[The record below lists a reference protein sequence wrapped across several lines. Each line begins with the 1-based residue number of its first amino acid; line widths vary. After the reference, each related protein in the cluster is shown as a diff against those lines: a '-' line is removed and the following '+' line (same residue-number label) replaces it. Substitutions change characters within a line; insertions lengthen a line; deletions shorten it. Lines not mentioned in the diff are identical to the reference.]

1 MSRHSISTHSNKPR
15 KSWAKTALITT
26 LVGLVIVITIMRA
39 RRKAAAPRR
48 KSWAKKTLIAIL
60 IVLVVEIAVALAL
73 GAGIVKMVRAMRQRG
88 NR

>member
-1 MSRHSISTHSNKPR
+1 MARHSISTHSNKPR
-15 KSWAKTALITT
+15 KSWTKAALITA
-26 LVGLVIVITIMRA
+26 LVGLVIVITIMRS